1 MATDPSAG
9 PSPLDFTWQGFVFAL
24 ANFLI
29 LVGLLYKFL
38 HKPLLAV
45 LEKRRQS
52 IADAHKKAR
61 DEADKAQDAWK
72 EYQAKLSAIQEE
84 RDRLLSETRRDA
96 EEAGERMIA
105 SAREEAGRE
114 VANLKRAYDRERHD
128 ALKDLE
134 EDIAGV
140 SLDLARGVL
149 EKLVDT
155 DVDARLHAHLL
166 EELDGLA
173 SGGDERAGHDL
184 THGEAPVRVLSARQL
199 GEPERA
205 EIAKRLEALTDDEV
219 RLEFDT
225 DADLIAG
232 TRVEFSAMAVDAT
245 LSEVLATVR
254 ERIAELA
261 ADTEEGGEHATQ
273 EKVGDDEEVEDDDDD
288 EGEED

>member
-1 MATDPSAG
+1 MSTDPSAG
-9 PSPLDFTWQGFVFAL
+9 PNPLDFSWQGFVFAL
-24 ANFLI
+24 ANFLL

-45 LEKRRQS
+45 LEKRRKS

-61 DEADKAQDAWK
+61 DEADKAQEAWK

-96 EEAGERMIA
+96 EEAGKRMIA

-114 VANLKRAYDRERHD
+114 VANLKRAYERERHD
-128 ALKDLE
+128 ALKGLE

-149 EKLVDT
+149 EKIVDT
-155 DVDARLHAHLL
+155 AADATLHAHLL

-173 SGGDERAGHDL
+173 SGGNERAGHDL
-184 THGEAPVRVLSARQL
+184 AHGETAVRVLSARQL

-205 EIAKRLEALTDDEV
+205 EIAKRVEALTDDDV
-219 RLEFDT
+219 RVEFDT
-225 DADLIAG
+225 DENLIAG

-245 LSEVLATVR
+245 LSEVLDTVR
-254 ERIAELA
+254 ERLAELVA
-261 ADTEEGGEHATQ
+261 ET
-273 EKVGDDEEVEDDDDD
+273 DDEEVENDGED
-288 EGEED
+288 EGDRS